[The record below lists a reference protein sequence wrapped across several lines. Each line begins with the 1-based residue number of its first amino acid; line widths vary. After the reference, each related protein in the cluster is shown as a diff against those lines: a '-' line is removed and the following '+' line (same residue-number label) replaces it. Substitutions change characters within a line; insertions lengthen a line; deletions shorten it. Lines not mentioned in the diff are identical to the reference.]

1 MMRIDLKKPLKSKS
15 KTSISIRW
23 SYNIQ
28 DRIFMGGRPGY
39 EFFEADSNYLYTICQ
54 WFPRM
59 AKYNDVYGWQN
70 KQFLGRGEF
79 TLDFGDYDVRIT
91 VPADHIVAATGELQ
105 NSMEVLTKTQIDR
118 MKKAKS
124 SKEPVIIITQ
134 NEAEKNENQ
143 EASKLKPGDLKQKM

>member
-1 MMRIDLKKPLKSKS
+1 
-15 KTSISIRW
+15 
-23 SYNIQ
+23 
-28 DRIFMGGRPGY
+28 
-39 EFFEADSNYLYTICQ
+39 
-54 WFPRM
+54 M

-118 MKKAKS
+118 MKQAKS

-134 NEAEKNENQ
+134 NEAEKNEKSR
-143 EASKLKPGDLKQKM
+143 SKQVKTWRFKAKDVRTLLLQALENSFGMLWALSSEIVLLWQCHTIQKRLIHYMKDILLEL